1 MQENTNLY
9 AWEIADIQR
18 RKSLCFG
25 RIVYPTCQVMS
36 VPKLAVGQPNDR

>member
-9 AWEIADIQR
+9 ACETADIQR

-25 RIVYPTCQVMS
+25 HIVYPICQVMS
-36 VPKLAVGQPNDR
+36 VPKLAVEQPNR